1 MSALLLLVTALL
13 VWPRAPGPAA
23 RLTRADRVVAAAP
36 GAPAGPVRRRALAAL
51 AGAVVLGVAGVGPGS
66 LLAAVGVAVGVA
78 RWARRGAATGAD
90 DGARVRDDLPLV
102 CDLLAVCLAAGTPVP
117 GALGAVGAAAGGPL
131 GRVLAGVAAR
141 LQLGAPART
150 AWRDVPADAAALA
163 RVVVR
168 AGSPGRR
175 WCRRCRPWP
184 PTSGWPSGRRRPRR
198 CSGPGCGCWPRW
210 GCASCRRSCAWASCR
225 WCWASPRTSWD
236 EHTPAGRAARRP
248 HPGPP
253 STDAVG
259 PVRGAPVGPRV
270 VTWPDAR
277 AGRGGRT

>member
-1 MSALLLLVTALL
+1 VSALLLLAAALL

-23 RLTRADRVVAAAP
+23 RLTRVDPVTAVAP
-36 GAPAGPVRRRALAAL
+36 GAPAGPLRRRALAAL

-66 LLAAVGVAVGVA
+66 LLVAVGVAVGVE

-168 AGSPGRR
+168 AGE
-175 WCRRCRPWP
+175 
-184 PTSGWPSGRRRPRR
+184 SGSSVVPALQALAADLRV
-198 CSGPGCGCWPRW
+198 
-210 GCASCRRSCAWASCR
+210 AQRSA
-225 WCWASPRTSWD
+225 T
-236 EHTPAGRAARRP
+236 AA
-248 HPGPP
+248 
-253 STDAVG
+253 AVQ
-259 PVRGAPVGPRV
+259 
-270 VTWPDAR
+270 R
-277 AGRGGRT
+277 AGVWVLAPLGLCFLPAFLCLGVVPLVLGIAEDVLG